1 MHKPSHST
9 GLVCVQTHWIV
20 SDSPTTADVIDIV
33 LPVHLYSTFPSPYF
47 VSYMLPRPSRY
58 GDPYHAAILTKCKT
72 DSEVFI
78 VVRAAFKVRVE
89 DCSSSSLVTDIS
101 YESLILCYTILF
113 C

>member
-58 GDPYHAAILTKCKT
+58 GDPYHAAILTL
-72 DSEVFI
+72 F
-78 VVRAAFKVRVE
+78 
-89 DCSSSSLVTDIS
+89 
-101 YESLILCYTILF
+101 YEH
-113 C
+113 